1 MVSNWWVLS
10 STLKV
15 TEVEYV
21 KLSDDSST
29 YKKKKIPFLICAMST
44 NPYIPGPCNGD
55 SGGPLM
61 KIDVASGKY
70 EVVGIVASH
79 DEFISGNELKGPRGC
94 LGPKPE
100 KYTRVSAYVP
110 WIKESMAK
118 VSNPDSFM
126 QLYQGYSSVSV
137 GHSLLIYQK

>member
-1 MVSNWWVLS
+1 M
-10 STLKV
+10 
-15 TEVEYV
+15 
-21 KLSDDSST
+21 KL
-29 YKKKKIPFLICAMST
+29 
-44 NPYIPGPCNGD
+44 
-55 SGGPLM
+55 
-61 KIDVASGKY
+61 DVISGKY

-126 QLYQGYSSVSV
+126 QLYQGYSSYGISMGNYLRDPNKQV
-137 GHSLLIYQK
+137 G

>member
-1 MVSNWWVLS
+1 M
-10 STLKV
+10 KV

-79 DEFISGNELKGPRGC
+79 DEFISGNELSWSEAREIHKSFSFCAMDQR
-94 LGPKPE
+94 
-100 KYTRVSAYVP
+100 KY
-110 WIKESMAK
+110 
-118 VSNPDSFM
+118 
-126 QLYQGYSSVSV
+126 G
-137 GHSLLIYQK
+137 